1 MNVLQEFNDTDY
13 HPDYGM
19 PWAPWFGFSYIRP
32 LWGYYAPFTFGRWDM
47 YVPAGKYNPVSEYV
61 YGNNLVSRSDY
72 DEKYAWSGRFTG
84 TEYYTTDILGSV
96 MLTTDSLRRVS
107 NRYNYDAYGTNY
119 TGSFSGKNKIGYN
132 SKHYDT
138 GTGWYNY
145 GYRDYNPK
153 LARFTTKDPIRDG
166 SNWFAYCN
174 GDPVNFVDL
183 WGLED
188 RDRYGNWHSSSDES
202 YKITGRWVLVGDF
215 KEVYDQTPV
224 GTNYPHNGKD
234 YQWRN
239 NAGQNETTGKTV
251 TAQVDGKVIATG
263 YDANVKGN
271 YVRTQDDSGVI
282 TDYYH
287 LDSVNDIKVG
297 DNLKVGDELGKAG
310 NTGASTGPHLHMDQY
325 TTTKPSDYDSNPQ
338 KYLAKSYD
346 GGNTYVYFMNPPDYS
361 ENNGKKGK

>member
-19 PWAPWFGFSYIRP
+19 PWAPWFGFSYVRP

-96 MLTTDSLRRVS
+96 MLTTDSLSRVS

-183 WGLED
+183 LGLEAVD
-188 RDRYGNWHSSSDES
+188 
-202 YKITGRWVLVGDF
+202 KLA
-215 KEVYDQTPV
+215 EVSNGVATPV
-224 GTNYPHNGKD
+224 GETWNDAQNVTSTWGNRKSFDTGNGVTADGHNGMDYGAKKGTRINAIKD
-234 YQWRN
+234 GTVTKVEKNPDNSRGYGLYVEITHNDGTHSLYGHQSKINVREGQKVQ
-239 NAGQNETTGKTV
+239 AGQKIGEVGSTGK
-251 TAQVDGKVIATG
+251 
-263 YDANVKGN
+263 
-271 YVRTQDDSGVI
+271 
-282 TDYYH
+282 
-287 LDSVNDIKVG
+287 
-297 DNLKVGDELGKAG
+297 
-310 NTGASTGPHLHMDQY
+310 STGPHLH
-325 TTTKPSDYDSNPQ
+325 
-338 KYLAKSYD
+338 LGYD
-346 GGNTYVYFMNPPDYS
+346 GNKDGKYESTNSADNPAVLLYAGGD
-361 ENNGKKGK
+361 

>member
-13 HPDYGM
+13 YPDYGM

-166 SNWFAYCN
+166 SNWFAYCG

-183 WGLED
+183 LGLEA
-188 RDRYGNWHSSSDES
+188 RDKKKTVNVKMKFSKSKKTLAVTIEKDGKKRTVRIKLTNNVRTAKERGEPVYYNGYYYFPEDFPNGVWDIINWEYTDDPNQGPTIRTNAGRYVDTYRKKDGKWE
-202 YKITGRWVLVGDF
+202 KTG
-215 KEVYDQTPV
+215 KQVYD
-224 GTNYPHNGKD
+224 
-234 YQWRN
+234 
-239 NAGQNETTGKTV
+239 
-251 TAQVDGKVIATG
+251 TG
-263 YDANVKGN
+263 YNFHGGDGN
-271 YVRTQDDSGVI
+271 GNI
-282 TDYYH
+282 T
-287 LDSVNDIKVG
+287 LDN
-297 DNLKVGDELGKAG
+297 NE
-310 NTGASTGPHLHMDQY
+310 NY
-325 TTTKPSDYDSNPQ
+325 TTWGCGRGKNQDILGVMT
-338 KYLAKSYD
+338 YLDDAKET
-346 GGNTYVYFMNPPDYS
+346 GGTASVVVED
-361 ENNGKKGK
+361 